1 MSLCTKANAKERKA
15 KTMDWNAF
23 IVPVVFILVELIKL
37 KIKDKSWLPHIAVV
51 LGMALGAA
59 YAVYFKHDLFIHIVM
74 GLIFGGAAA
83 GIYDGAKAAGIYDA
97 VKAGLAKIKNIGKK
111 EDMD

>member
-1 MSLCTKANAKERKA
+1 
-15 KTMDWNAF
+15 
-23 IVPVVFILVELIKL
+23 
-37 KIKDKSWLPHIAVV
+37 
-51 LGMALGAA
+51 
-59 YAVYFKHDLFIHIVM
+59 M

-111 EDMD
+111 EDLD

>member
-1 MSLCTKANAKERKA
+1 
-15 KTMDWNAF
+15 MDWNAF

-59 YAVYFKHDLFIHIVM
+59 YAVYFKHDLFVHILSLIHIYRHVT
-74 GLIFGGAAA
+74 
-83 GIYDGAKAAGIYDA
+83 A
-97 VKAGLAKIKNIGKK
+97 VPTVSGRARVWQLSGPVLRRHRNGRH
-111 EDMD
+111 

>member
-1 MSLCTKANAKERKA
+1 
-15 KTMDWNAF
+15 
-23 IVPVVFILVELIKL
+23 
-37 KIKDKSWLPHIAVV
+37 
-51 LGMALGAA
+51 
-59 YAVYFKHDLFIHIVM
+59 M

-111 EDMD
+111 EDFD